1 MITEGNLVNYSGMA
15 LRLTEQHGPQT
26 HFHDDPKGWKQQ
38 GSFNTPWRL
47 IIVSPDLN
55 GLVNTDMVTNVCPVS
70 MPELANAD
78 WIKPGRSIYKVLPL
92 LMKIPLK
99 PIDPVSVTFTI
110 REKLKGQRVIY
121 WIKSSQGWSLMAKSR
136 R

>member
-1 MITEGNLVNYSGMA
+1 MIPRGGNSRA
-15 LRLTEQHGPQT
+15 LLTP
-26 HFHDDPKGWKQQ
+26 
-38 GSFNTPWRL
+38 PWCL

-110 REKLKGQRVIY
+110 RERLKGQRVIY
-121 WIKSSQGWSLMAKSR
+121 WVKSSQGWSLMAKSR